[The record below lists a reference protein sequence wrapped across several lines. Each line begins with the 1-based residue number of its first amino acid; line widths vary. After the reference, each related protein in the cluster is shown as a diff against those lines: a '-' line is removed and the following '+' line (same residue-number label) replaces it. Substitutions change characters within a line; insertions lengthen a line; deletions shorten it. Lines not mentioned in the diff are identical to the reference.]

1 MTAWRPAVDAAVQ
14 AAAKMTGRTVR
25 QIMSKA
31 TDRNMPPARIAAMLA
46 LRQAGMPNR
55 AIAAAFGVHEASA
68 SNACERARQRLSN
81 AAFRALVKAAG
92 NAAGALVPAET
103 PPARAQTGWTPE
115 EEETLL
121 SLRAEGATFAAITQA
136 LPGRSRGMIA
146 GKMARLARPSAPRKA
161 PASAWTAEEEG
172 RLAEMRTAG
181 AGWDEIAA
189 ALGRGAATV
198 RNRASEL
205 RKRGVTIDRLK
216 RDTSWKPWE
225 DEILRK
231 GRAAGES
238 FAGLERA
245 LPGRTKNMLVGRAHR
260 LGLPAPKTHK
270 PAPKPRPRR
279 RVDAGSCQWIEGDV
293 PDCLDDGG
301 NAPFCGEPVRE
312 GSSYCP
318 AHHARCY
325 RGPAA
330 NYGEEAA

>member
-1 MTAWRPAVDAAVQ
+1 
-14 AAAKMTGRTVR
+14 
-25 QIMSKA
+25 
-31 TDRNMPPARIAAMLA
+31 
-46 LRQAGMPNR
+46 MPNR

-68 SNACERARQRLSN
+68 SNACERARQRLSS
-81 AAFRALVKAAG
+81 APFRALVKAAG

-121 SLRAEGATFAAITQA
+121 SMRAEGATFAAIAEA

-146 GKMARLARPSAPRKA
+146 GKMARLARPPAPPAPRKA
-161 PASAWTAEEEG
+161 PASAWTPEEEG
-172 RLAEMRTAG
+172 RLAEMRNAG

-189 ALGRGAATV
+189 ALGRGERAV
-198 RNRASEL
+198 RHRASAL
-205 RKRGVTIDRLK
+205 RKSDVRIDRPK

-231 GRAAGES
+231 RRAAGES
-238 FAGLERA
+238 LAGIEA
-245 LPGRTKNMLVGRAHR
+245 AMPGRTKNMIVGRAHR
-260 LGLPAPKTHK
+260 LGLPAPETRK

-279 RVDAGSCQWIEGDV
+279 RVDAGLARGCQWIEGRV
-293 PDCLDDGG
+293 PDCLDDDG

-325 RGPAA
+325 ARRRAKDD
-330 NYGEEAA
+330 GEEAA